1 MPVSLA
7 LLLSETLLDFCRRV
21 ARSGTVIMKL
31 TVKDWTQGLSTLSL
45 RASTCTS
52 AATHSVSSV
61 LAPFVTRAVDVVGDA
76 ALGVA
81 TVTGTTVLAAWGG
94 ACGAVSGTAR
104 ASATLARGCAALAS
118 RLWHAACSEA
128 RAQWASACAVA
139 RTVRRDLAALPSPR
153 LAEAAAWSCSVVLV
167 AGAMHCATRALLGA
181 AAETSGEVAALKEQ
195 VQRQG
200 AAIEE
205 LCSILRNFKEHQIQ
219 IEAAMTAPR
228 FDLTRTTAQDIGI
241 WSHTSTVA
249 AAAKRL
255 CTATPTELTFGS
267 PLFGTASIRA

>member
-1 MPVSLA
+1 MTPPA
-7 LLLSETLLDFCRRV
+7 HPH
-21 ARSGTVIMKL
+21 L
-31 TVKDWTQGLSTLSL
+31 TPAGLSTLSL

-195 VQRQG
+195 VQVTCETMRELRLRRVCVQPHPCPAACASLLAAPGCGDRGAVQHPAQLQG
-200 AAIEE
+200 APD
-205 LCSILRNFKEHQIQ
+205 SDRGRDDRTQV
-219 IEAAMTAPR
+219 R
-228 FDLTRTTAQDIGI
+228 TRAQRG
-241 WSHTSTVA
+241 
-249 AAAKRL
+249 
-255 CTATPTELTFGS
+255 
-267 PLFGTASIRA
+267 RACLSYCAVP